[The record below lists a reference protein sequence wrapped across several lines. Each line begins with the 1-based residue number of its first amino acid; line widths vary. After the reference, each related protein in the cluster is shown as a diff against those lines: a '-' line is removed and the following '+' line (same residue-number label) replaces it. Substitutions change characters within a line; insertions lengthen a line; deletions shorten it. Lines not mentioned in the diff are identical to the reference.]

1 MRRPNSSKRVEDN
14 VLPLDTVDVV
24 STVAPK
30 RVIFYSVIYRR
41 VRSQKWMRL
50 RRLYSPNGMRAE
62 GDRQE
67 REPAIGRRQGWRPAG

>member
-41 VRSQKWMRL
+41 VRSQK
-50 RRLYSPNGMRAE
+50 
-62 GDRQE
+62 
-67 REPAIGRRQGWRPAG
+67 